1 MNEGL
6 ITAFSS
12 EFKLSVKLESQA
24 MKIRRT
30 VMSPPDNWK
39 SETMALFRSLIR
51 PRCGHD
57 ESSPDDCGL
66 QLNLRLQTH
75 VATCHIHKLKK
86 FQRNS
91 AMKKWHADPYTC
103 SWAQSKP
110 WVRPTSQVAK
120 TAIKSWQ
127 TQQAP
132 MACCSDSNH
141 RHSLLK
147 NHLPMVI
154 DEPSNSHNHLT
165 SAFRVLS
172 RLISPWSSSTWT
184 LNCITESAKML
195 TDQCWRWKISMIRIW
210 NCAVIYSD
218 RLTTDRSGLPE
229 LLSQESCLH

>member
-57 ESSPDDCGL
+57 ESSADDCGL
-66 QLNLRLQTH
+66 QLNLCFQTL

-110 WVRPTSQVAK
+110 WVRPTSQVARRQ
-120 TAIKSWQ
+120 W
-127 TQQAP
+127 
-132 MACCSDSNH
+132 NLG
-141 RHSLLK
+141 RHSKRRWPAAQTATPDTHCLK
-147 NHLPMVI
+147 ITCRWWSMNLPI
-154 DEPSNSHNHLT
+154 LT
-165 SAFRVLS
+165 ITWPA
-172 RLISPWSSSTWT
+172 RLDFS
-184 LNCITESAKML
+184 L
-195 TDQCWRWKISMIRIW
+195 D
-210 NCAVIYSD
+210 
-218 RLTTDRSGLPE
+218 
-229 LLSQESCLH
+229 